1 MDIRRLPASQGLVWF
16 RQAIDLGAKNPRAVL
31 GASLLVIGALYA
43 AAILMAVVISA
54 LALGGKVAGKAPDL
68 GMALA
73 VALPLTLLL
82 MLLVP
87 VLLGGLMHV
96 VREAESG
103 RPVRALDVFTTMKQ
117 TSGRRLAWLGLVQVG
132 LAVIGGLL
140 TVAITGSDYWRD
152 YLSVMQAAMQGAI
165 QPMPEPKHPGL
176 LFVVQMLFNYF
187 SYGMMLFS
195 IPLMLFSHSGLVSA
209 LRDALRASVRN
220 PGANLLA
227 GVLFIAALI
236 VAAIVVTLITML
248 VTLVG
253 GLIHP
258 AVGAFLAML
267 VMLGFA
273 AVVLVLIVGA
283 TYLAWRDTFG
293 EIAPPAPPQP
303 LHGFE
308 A

>member
-1 MDIRRLPASQGLVWF
+1 MDIRRLPTSQGMVWF
-16 RQAIDLGAKNPRAVL
+16 RQAIDLGAKNPRAVF

-43 AAILMAVVISA
+43 TAILMAVVISA
-54 LALGGKVAGKAPDL
+54 LAVGGKAAGKAPDL

-73 VALPLTLLL
+73 IALPMTLLL

-103 RPVRALDVFTTMKQ
+103 RSVRALDVFTTLQ
-117 TSGRRLAWLGLVQVG
+117 HADGRRLAWLGLVQVG
-132 LAVIGGLL
+132 LAVAGGLL

-152 YLSVMQAAMQGAI
+152 YLSVMQAAMQGAV
-165 QPMPEPKHPGL
+165 QAMPEPKHPGL

-187 SYGMMLFS
+187 SYSMMLFA
-195 IPLMLFSHSGLVSA
+195 IPLMLFSRSGLVDA

-236 VAAIVVTLITML
+236 VAAIVVALITML
-248 VTLVG
+248 VTLLG
-253 GLIHP
+253 SMIHP
-258 AVGAFLAML
+258 TLGAILAML
-267 VMLGFA
+267 VMVAFA

-293 EIAPPAPPQP
+293 DAQPPEVQP
-303 LHGFE
+303 VHGFE